1 MINTSQAFY
10 GQQENEKI
18 LYVTRPHTIASTV
31 NTVKVILIALG
42 AFIIFFYI
50 GKEIDSLSS
59 FFYSVGIIVPALIL
73 VIGTKLVKNFQIKN
87 ISYITDRRIVRF
99 EPTTFFA
106 TNIRSLSWDEAVKV
120 KTFAPNMIWKQLK
133 IGTVIVHARTTVK
146 PVDEEARHSLSSDD
160 IEINDVYL
168 YRDLGNYI
176 DKILFTYKQMPA
188 GVADIRPFVEKP
200 RGERY

>member
-1 MINTSQAFY
+1 MFIGNEASNLSSVFY
-10 GQQENEKI
+10 
-18 LYVTRPHTIASTV
+18 LLM
-31 NTVKVILIALG
+31 ILIPILTIFLG
-42 AFIIFFYI
+42 
-50 GKEIDSLSS
+50 L
-59 FFYSVGIIVPALIL
+59 
-73 VIGTKLVKNFQIKN
+73 KLVKNFQQKN

-120 KTFAPNMIWKQLK
+120 KTFAPNILWKQLK

-146 PVDEEARHSLSSDD
+146 TIDEESRHSLSADD

-176 DKILFTYKQMPA
+176 DKILFTYKQMPT
-188 GVADIRPFVEKP
+188 GVSEIRPFVEKP

>member
-1 MINTSQAFY
+1 MINTENLFY

-18 LYVTRPHTIASTV
+18 LYVARPHPITDTFNLI
-31 NTVKVILIALG
+31 KVFLIALVL
-42 AFIIFFYI
+42 FIIFYFV
-50 GKEIDSLSS
+50 GKQTSLISS
-59 FFYSVGIIVPALIL
+59 ILHILAIILPTATIIL
-73 VIGTKLVKNFQIKN
+73 GSKMVKNFN
-87 ISYITDRRIVRF
+87 TRNMSYITDRRIVRF
-99 EPTTFFA
+99 DPTTFFA

-120 KTFAPNMIWKQLK
+120 KTYSPNLLWKQLK

-146 PVDEEARHSLSSDD
+146 TSDENQSHTSADD
-160 IEINDVYL
+160 IELTDIYL

-188 GVADIRPFVEKP
+188 GVAEIRPFVAKP